1 MRRWAFGEQNY
12 QGLQHN
18 KNYNKLR
25 IDPQYQRILE
35 LVRQLGNSTGTLLAR
50 LNASRVDQD

>member
-50 LNASRVDQD
+50 LNASRFD